1 MFISQIV
8 FFVIL
13 SSSMLI
19 RQSESCAATAPV
31 EMPNPNNCRTC
42 AQNLIMVTQL
52 GVASI
57 PFESDMTDETGMCH
71 VRTFV
76 CVEPNANIE
85 LKGGAEVISDDDDGA
100 ADDRANLRLTCNAAG
115 TAWVAVN
122 GDTITQVECAVGVIG

>member
-1 MFISQIV
+1 MFHSQII

-13 SSSMLI
+13 SSLMLI

-52 GVASI
+52 RVGSI

-76 CVEPNANIE
+76 CVGPNANIE
-85 LKGGAEVISDDDDGA
+85 LNGGVGVITDDVDGA
-100 ADDRANLRLTCNAAG
+100 VDDRANLRVTCNAAG
-115 TAWVAVN
+115 TAWEAAN
-122 GDTITQVECAVGVIG
+122 GDAITQVECSVGVIG